1 MSGTWR
7 FWFTCVF
14 AVACTFG
21 GATLSASAWADGG
34 AQAETRDPSPSTSTV
49 LPSDS
54 TLLGVVWT
62 PPSSPDSALRE
73 LARIDALGAT
83 AVRLTRLPPRPVAAR
98 ADTLGLRLFVD
109 LPVSYVA
116 ASRLP
121 DTLEQVT
128 PTLDRLVTLARQ
140 HDSITHV
147 GFAHPTNTTVPAAC
161 ETLARWTER
170 LHDREP
176 SLRTYYVTPFAAA
189 VDRCADAVDRPLVDV
204 RASTQPVA
212 QWKAWRARS
221 TPVGLGAVG
230 TWVRSSMASGLR
242 VPHSPERQARYLE
255 RVLSQV
261 LDSTRSPP
269 PVVFVARWKDRA
281 SPVLPS
287 RRYGL
292 HAPDGTPRRAA
303 AVVRGLY
310 TGTQHVFAFPSGTRP
325 NTGALG
331 LLVLGWGLVVLLG
344 GLYARRLFVRRTVA
358 RYFTAPGFYRDT
370 LREGHDLHSGTNG
383 VLLGAAV
390 GALGLT
396 GVRAARLAA
405 GQPDTGRVLAAV
417 PSGLRT
423 VLAGGIERPVVT
435 GIIVGG
441 VVLGLLLIWMTAL
454 VAVARRWTRFSP
466 AQGLMLLAWPCWPA
480 LVALPVA
487 LAAAPDSLLS
497 PSLLALFLL
506 IGGGSSLVYFTAR
519 VLFDYWIVTGLP
531 ESVVVLLGV
540 PSPLILGTGTLL
552 MVAWQYGVPFRLLW
566 HLALHA

>member
-1 MSGTWR
+1 M
-7 FWFTCVF
+7 
-14 AVACTFG
+14 
-21 GATLSASAWADGG
+21 
-34 AQAETRDPSPSTSTV
+34 
-49 LPSDS
+49 
-54 TLLGVVWT
+54 
-62 PPSSPDSALRE
+62 PDSALRE

-83 AVRLTRLPPRPVAAR
+83 AVRLTRLPSRPVAAR

-116 ASRLP
+116 APRLS
-121 DTLEQVT
+121 DALAQVA
-128 PTLDRLVTLARQ
+128 PTLDRLVTLARK
-140 HDSITHV
+140 HASITHV
-147 GFAHPTNTTVPAAC
+147 GLAHTTNTTVPAAC
-161 ETLARWTER
+161 ETLGRWTER
-170 LHDREP
+170 VHDREP

-189 VDRCADAVDRPLVDV
+189 VDRCADAVDHPLVDV
-204 RASTQPVA
+204 RASTRPVA
-212 QWKAWRARS
+212 RWEAWRARS
-221 TPVGLGAVG
+221 APVGIGAVG
-230 TWVRSSMASGLR
+230 TWVRPSAAPGLR

-261 LDSTRSPP
+261 LDSTQSPP
-269 PVVFVARWKDRA
+269 PVVFIARWKDRA

-303 AVVRGLY
+303 GVARGLY
-310 TGTQHVFAFPSGTRP
+310 TGTQRVFAFPAGPRP
-325 NTGALG
+325 NTDALG
-331 LLVLGWGLVVLLG
+331 LLVLGWGLVALLG
-344 GLYARRLFVRRTVA
+344 GLYARHLFVRRTVA
-358 RYFTAPGFYRDT
+358 RYFTAPGFYRDA
-370 LREGHDLHSGTNG
+370 LREGHDLPSGTNG
-383 VLLGAAV
+383 ALLGAVV

-405 GQPDTGRVLAAV
+405 GQPGTGRVLAAV

-423 VLAGGIERPVVT
+423 VLAGGIEHPRMT

-454 VAVARRWTRFSP
+454 VAVARRWTQFSP

-480 LVALPVA
+480 FVALPVA

-506 IGGGSSLVYFTAR
+506 IGGGFTLVYFTAR

-531 ESVVVLLGV
+531 GSVVVLLAV
-540 PSPLILGTGTLL
+540 PSPLILGTGPLFVL
-552 MVAWQYGVPFRLLW
+552 AWQYGVPLRLLW